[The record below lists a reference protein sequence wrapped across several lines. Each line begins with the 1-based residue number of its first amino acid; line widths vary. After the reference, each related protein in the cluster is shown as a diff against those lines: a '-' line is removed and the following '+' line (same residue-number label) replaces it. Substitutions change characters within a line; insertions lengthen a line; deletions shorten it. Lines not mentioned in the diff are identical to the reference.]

1 MELACPPIVFPNL
14 YWGARFSDTV
24 QYLPSW
30 VGVCEVRHRQGIFI
44 RSPPVLSGE
53 MVATFES
60 FMVFLVFTRLQ
71 LHGFTRWCCGMAS
84 SESYLLLCLRNSSP
98 SGGGEPVMWKKR
110 KKVCQS
116 IGLVSKFGTPTPM
129 IPMVYLLHLLPFAFE
144 ILMFDHFRAPRISR
158 SPHSNHSNLHR
169 GHVGWGGSR
178 QLHVQRFCQY
188 KTKSILRHV
197 HTRTHIYICIYYI
210 YNYIYID
217 TYLFMY
223 YAYRILHG

>member
-53 MVATFES
+53 MVAAFES

-71 LHGFTRWCCGMAS
+71 LHGFTRSCCGMAS

-116 IGLVSKFGTPTPM
+116 VGLVSKFGTPTSM

-197 HTRTHIYICIYYI
+197 HTHIYIYVYI
-210 YNYIYID
+210 YMYIYIQL
-217 TYLFMY
+217 Y
-223 YAYRILHG
+223 I